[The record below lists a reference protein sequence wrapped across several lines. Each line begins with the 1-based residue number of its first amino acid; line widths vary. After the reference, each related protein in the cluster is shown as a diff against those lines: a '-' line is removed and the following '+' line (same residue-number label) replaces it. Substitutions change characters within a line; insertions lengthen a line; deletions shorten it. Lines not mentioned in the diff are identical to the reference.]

1 MRLRVSAKKRLGDFY
16 FDAEFECDSPIL
28 GVFGP
33 SGHGKTTL
41 LNLLAGLERPDS
53 GEIIV
58 GGERFSGPAGTLPP
72 RERGLGFIFQ
82 QPRLFPHLDVRGN
95 LLYGRKRSSEAA
107 IGFDEVVGLLELE
120 SLLDRRPGRLS
131 GGEAQRVA
139 IGRALLRGP
148 KLLLLD
154 EPFSGLDYRLKDRIV
169 AYLKE
174 IHKVFS
180 VPMILVSH
188 SLPDILR
195 LTRQVVVLRDGRVEA
210 CGDIYEALDRSL
222 VYRLLRREGF
232 VNVVEG
238 VVAGRSESGLGTV
251 VFGGRRVLA
260 RLDGISDGARV
271 LVQIPARDILL
282 SRKRV
287 TELSARNAIPG
298 TITRAVRLGDVVLC
312 HIDAGEELVAEITPE
327 AQDALELKAGSEIFC
342 IVKTQSI
349 TLSAL

>member
-1 MRLRVSAKKRLGDFY
+1 MRLRVSVKKRLDDFRIDAT
-16 FDAEFECDSPIL
+16 FDCDASIL

-41 LNLLAGLERPDS
+41 LNLLAGLQRPDS

-58 GGERFSGPAGTLPP
+58 GEERFFGPGTHLPA
-72 RERGLGFIFQ
+72 RERELGVVFQ
-82 QPRLFPHLDVRGN
+82 EPRLFPHLDVREN
-95 LLYGRKRSSEAA
+95 LLYGRKRSQQPA
-107 IGFDEVVGLLELE
+107 IGFDEAVELLELGP
-120 SLLDRRPGRLS
+120 LLDRRPEGLS
-131 GGEAQRVA
+131 GGEAQRVS

-154 EPFSGLDYRLKDRIV
+154 EPFAGLDYRLKDRIV
-169 AYLKE
+169 AYLKK
-174 IHKVFS
+174 IHQAFS

-188 SLPDILR
+188 SLSDLLR
-195 LTRQVVVLRDGRVEA
+195 LTRRVVVMRGGKVEA

-222 VYRLLRREGF
+222 VYRLLSREGF

-238 VVAGRSESGLGTV
+238 TVTGRPESGLGTV
-251 VFGGRRVLA
+251 VVGGREIKV
-260 RLDGISDGARV
+260 RLGGIAEGARV
-271 LVQIPARDILL
+271 LVQISARDILL
-282 SRKRV
+282 SRKRE

-312 HIDAGEELVAEITPE
+312 HIDAGEELIAEITPE
-327 AQDALELKAGSEIFC
+327 AQDALGLKAGSEIFC
-342 IVKTQSI
+342 IVKSQSI